1 VCSSDLGV
9 TSQTVTVT
17 QAAATPPP
25 ALTVSPSTANIAA
38 SGGTATVTV
47 TSNID
52 WTASSSEA
60 WATLSPSSGSNDGTV
75 TVTATENTGAARTAT
90 ITFSGSGVTS
100 QTVTVTQDEE
110 QQVIV
115 EPAPPSTDGGSDY
128 LILRLGIPTDDP
140 FSGTFLVILPA
151 GLNLD
156 LVNTVLLGSL
166 ANRYDLTVAPVAA
179 GTWFVEIRQK
189 LSLRTLSATDYQEIV
204 KLAYT
209 VDPSVAYGSYEIKIR
224 DLEFLVGNE
233 TVIQE
238 DEITV
243 EVTAGNPTGNESVE
257 AATKVWYYGGI
268 LSVSTPASERITVYS
283 LSGAPVFSAEK
294 ATGEA
299 RYRLNSLPK
308 GIYIVHGNSG
318 WARKIVVRQ

>member
-1 VCSSDLGV
+1 
-9 TSQTVTVT
+9 
-17 QAAATPPP
+17 
-25 ALTVSPSTANIAA
+25 
-38 SGGTATVTV
+38 
-47 TSNID
+47 
-52 WTASSSEA
+52 
-60 WATLSPSSGSNDGTV
+60 
-75 TVTATENTGAARTAT
+75 
-90 ITFSGSGVTS
+90 
-100 QTVTVTQDEE
+100 VTQDEE

-115 EPAPPSTDGGSDY
+115 EPYPHVDGESDY
-128 LILRLGIPTDDP
+128 LVLRLGIPTDDP
-140 FSGTFLVILPA
+140 FSGTFLVILPP

-156 LVNTVLLGSL
+156 LANTVLLGSL

-179 GTWFVEIRQK
+179 GTWSVEIRLK
-189 LSLRTLSATDYQEIV
+189 SSPRTLSATDYQEIV

-224 DLEFLVGNE
+224 DLEVLIGNE
-233 TVIQE
+233 TVIQK

-243 EVTAGNPTGNESVE
+243 AVTAGNPTGNESVE

-268 LSVSTPASERITVYS
+268 LSVSTPANEQITLYS

-308 GIYIVHGNSG
+308 GIYIVHGNSNSG
-318 WARKIVVRQ
+318 WARKIVVQ